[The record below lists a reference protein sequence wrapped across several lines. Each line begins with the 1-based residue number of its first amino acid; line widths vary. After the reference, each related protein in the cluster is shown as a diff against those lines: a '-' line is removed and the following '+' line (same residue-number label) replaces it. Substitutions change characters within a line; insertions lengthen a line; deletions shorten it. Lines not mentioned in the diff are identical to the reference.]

1 MNIKEMYQKIEML
14 EAKMIEA
21 DFWEDKTQ
29 ANKSLKDY
37 QDLKQALAKLEAIE
51 KGDCTVSIFAGAG
64 GDDAEDWIRMLLEMY
79 TKFAANKDL
88 KVYFIAESKNENGG
102 YRNISFEVSGR
113 NAYKYLKGEVGV
125 HRLIRNSPFNSK
137 GLRQTSFAY
146 VEVLPFLPSH
156 INVEMNEKDIELSYT
171 RSGGAGGQNINK
183 RETAVYAKHLPTG
196 IQVRVETERSQEKN
210 RQTALDLLRS
220 KLYILEQERLEAERQ
235 GLLGDFKKGTDIE
248 WGSQIRS
255 YTLHPYKLVKDHR
268 TDMETSDVD
277 AVLYK
282 GDLDLFIL

>member
-1 MNIKEMYQKIEML
+1 MQDEIRQKIETLETRML
-14 EAKMIEA
+14 DP
-21 DFWEDKTQ
+21 DFWEDKAQ
-29 ANKSLKDY
+29 ANLHLKEY
-37 QDLKQALAKLEAIE
+37 QDLKQELAKLESIE
-51 KGDCTVSIFAGAG
+51 KGDCTISIFAGAG
-64 GDDAEDWIRMLLEMY
+64 GDDAEDWVRMLLEMY
-79 TKFAANKDL
+79 AKFSINKNL
-88 KVYFIAESKNENGG
+88 KIIYIAESKNENEG
-102 YRNISFEVSGR
+102 YRNISFEVSGK

-125 HRLIRNSPFNSK
+125 HRLIRNSPFHSK

-156 INVEMNEKDIELSYT
+156 INVELDDKDIELSYT
-171 RSGGAGGQNINK
+171 RSGGAGGQNVNK

-196 IQVRVETERSQEKN
+196 IQIRVETERSQEKN

-220 KLYILEQERLEAERQ
+220 KLYIIEQEKLEAQRQ
-235 GLLGDFKKGTDIE
+235 GLVGDFKKGTDIE

-268 TDMETSDVD
+268 TDVETSDVD

-282 GDLDLFIL
+282 GDLDLFLTK